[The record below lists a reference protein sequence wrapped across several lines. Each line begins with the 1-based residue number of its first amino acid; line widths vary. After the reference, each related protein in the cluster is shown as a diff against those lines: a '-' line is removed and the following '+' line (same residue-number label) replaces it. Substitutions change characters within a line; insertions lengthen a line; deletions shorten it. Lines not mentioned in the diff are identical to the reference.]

1 MITICD
7 QSVITWVNNC
17 DQPVITRVN
26 NCNLPVIRKVNNC
39 DLPVIR
45 RVNNC
50 DLPVIRRVINE
61 TIFFCVGR
69 AQLLHAVYE
78 LTFLQPELPTGQI
91 ELILYL
97 ILPSIETLCYYG
109 IQFNSGWWKH
119 SAVALF

>member
-1 MITICD
+1 MIR
-7 QSVITWVNNC
+7 WVNNC
-17 DQPVITRVN
+17 DLPVITRVN
-26 NCNLPVIRKVNNC
+26 NCDLPVITRVNPC

-45 RVNNC
+45 RVNN
-50 DLPVIRRVINE
+50 D
-61 TIFFCVGR
+61 TIFCVGR
-69 AQLLHAVYE
+69 AQLLRAVYE

-91 ELILYL
+91 ELILYF